1 MSTVIQR
8 RFRYIRGGLITG
20 CIFLFPAR
28 RAYNQGDLKA
38 TIFLLH
44 SKLPASFPVSLRKRL
59 FKTMRNSLMT
69 TSKALCMKQKWM
81 NLGIWLCTNWPR
93 DTPSLLMRSICVIWQ
108 QSSKIKNFSV
118 PVLREICLF
127 FGIDIAGITMYRK
140 QPYVS
145 KIESLCLSCTCHQ

>member
-1 MSTVIQR
+1 VGLINERAYKRGKKT
-8 RFRYIRGGLITG
+8 FRNRPRQCRWKYVFTLKSHNKATFVARWVLSSSEGFLISGGRGLITG

-28 RAYNQGDLKA
+28 WAYNQGDLKA

-93 DTPSLLMRSICVIWQ
+93 DTPSLLMRTICVIWQ
-108 QSSKIKNFSV
+108 QSPS
-118 PVLREICLF
+118 
-127 FGIDIAGITMYRK
+127 
-140 QPYVS
+140 
-145 KIESLCLSCTCHQ
+145 

>member
-1 MSTVIQR
+1 MVLVGLINERAYKRGKKTFRNRPRQCRWKYVFTLKSHNSTVTVNSTVIQR
-8 RFRYIRGGLITG
+8 RFPYTGGGGGLITG

-28 RAYNQGDLKA
+28 WAYNQGDLKA

-93 DTPSLLMRSICVIWQ
+93 DTPSLLMRTICVIWQ
-108 QSSKIKNFSV
+108 QSPS
-118 PVLREICLF
+118 
-127 FGIDIAGITMYRK
+127 
-140 QPYVS
+140 
-145 KIESLCLSCTCHQ
+145 